1 MDRQM
6 DEQDEHV
13 DNLIDAYA
21 LGALEPDEVARVER
35 HLESCDACRA
45 LLDAVRAV
53 TSNLLLAVPQAAPPS
68 ALRGR
73 ILSRIHD
80 ETPPVG
86 QPIEQH
92 APVSPAETTRPGRMG
107 RLLRSLFGGETPD
120 LADGEADTLLRDLL
134 LDPDVT
140 IKPIAGTE
148 HASHASAR
156 FVGAPA
162 RHEGVVL
169 AQGLRPLD
177 AQHAY
182 QVWLLR
188 EGQPQPNNVFTVDH
202 AGRGIGIVRASE
214 APLDFDVL
222 AITPEPASGSPGP
235 TGDIMLAGALRGE

>member
-1 MDRQM
+1 M

-35 HLESCDACRA
+35 HLETCDACRA
-45 LLDAVRAV
+45 LLDAVRVV
-53 TSNLLLAVPQAAPPS
+53 TSNLLLAVPQVAPPT

-80 ETPPVG
+80 EVQPVS
-86 QPIEQH
+86 QPIEH
-92 APVSPAETTRPGRMG
+92 APAPQTETTHPGRMG
-107 RLLRSLFGGETPD
+107 RLLRSLFGGETPE

-134 LDPDVT
+134 LAPDVT

-156 FVGAPA
+156 FVGAPS

-169 AQGLRPLD
+169 AQGLHPLD
-177 AQHAY
+177 AQHTY

-188 EGQPQPNNVFTVDH
+188 DGQPQPNNVFTVDR

-222 AITPEPASGSPGP
+222 AITPEPAGGSPGP
-235 TGDIMLAGALRGE
+235 TGEIMLAGPLRGE

>member
-6 DEQDEHV
+6 DEHDEHV

-21 LGALEPDEVARVER
+21 LGALEPDEVAQVER
-35 HLESCDACRA
+35 HLETCDACRA

-53 TSNLLLAVPQAAPPS
+53 TSDLLLAVPQVAPPP

-80 ETPPVG
+80 EAQPARPPTEQTP
-86 QPIEQH
+86 
-92 APVSPAETTRPGRMG
+92 APPAETTRPGRMG
-107 RLLRSLFGGETPD
+107 RLLRSLFGSETPE
-120 LADGEADTLLRDLL
+120 LADGDADTLLRDLL
-134 LDPDVT
+134 LDPQVT
-140 IKPIAGTE
+140 IRPIAGTE

-162 RHEGVVL
+162 RHEGIIL
-169 AQGLRPLD
+169 ARGLRPLD

-188 EGQPQPNNVFTVDH
+188 DGQPQPNNVFTVDH
-202 AGRGIGIVRASE
+202 AGRGIGIVRADE

-235 TGDIMLAGALRGE
+235 TGEIMLAGALRGE

>member
-35 HLESCDACRA
+35 HLETCDACRA

-53 TSNLLLAVPQAAPPS
+53 TSDLLLAVPQAAPPP

-80 ETPPVG
+80 EAQPASRPVD
-86 QPIEQH
+86 H
-92 APVSPAETTRPGRMG
+92 APAPQAETARPGPMG
-107 RLLRSLFGGETPD
+107 RLLRSLFGGETPEI
-120 LADGEADTLLRDLL
+120 ADSDADTLLRDLL
-134 LDPDVT
+134 LDPEVT
-140 IKPIAGTE
+140 IRPIAGAE
-148 HASHASAR
+148 HASQASAR

-169 AQGLRPLD
+169 TQGLRPLD

-188 EGQPQPNNVFTVDH
+188 DGQPQPNNVFTVDH

-214 APLDFDVL
+214 APLDFDML
-222 AITPEPASGSPGP
+222 AITPEPAGGSPGP
-235 TGDIMLAGALRGE
+235 TGAIVLAGALRGE

>member
-21 LGALEPDEVARVER
+21 LGALEPDEVAHVER
-35 HLESCDACRA
+35 HLETCDACRA

-53 TSNLLLAVPQAAPPS
+53 TSDLLLAVPQVAPPP

-73 ILSRIHD
+73 ILSRIRD
-80 ETPPVG
+80 EA
-86 QPIEQH
+86 QPASQPTEH
-92 APVSPAETTRPGRMG
+92 APAPPPETTRPGRMG
-107 RLLRSLFGGETPD
+107 RLLRSLFGGETPEI
-120 LADGEADTLLRDLL
+120 ADSDADTLLRDLL
-134 LDPDVT
+134 LDPEVT
-140 IKPIAGTE
+140 IRPIAGAE
-148 HASHASAR
+148 HASQASAR

-162 RHEGVVL
+162 RHEGIVL

-188 EGQPQPNNVFTVDH
+188 DGQPQPNNVFTVDH

-222 AITPEPASGSPGP
+222 AITPEPAGGSPEP
-235 TGDIMLAGALRGE
+235 TGDIVLAGALRGE

>member
-6 DEQDEHV
+6 DEHDEHV

-21 LGALEPDEVARVER
+21 LGALEPDEVAQVER
-35 HLESCDACRA
+35 HLETCDACRA

-53 TSNLLLAVPQAAPPS
+53 TSDLLLAVPQAAPPP

-80 ETPPVG
+80 ET
-86 QPIEQH
+86 QPASQPTEQTP
-92 APVSPAETTRPGRMG
+92 APPAETPRPGRMG
-107 RLLRSLFGGETPD
+107 RLLRSLFGSETPE
-120 LADGEADTLLRDLL
+120 LADGDADTLLRDLL
-134 LDPDVT
+134 LDPQVT
-140 IKPIAGTE
+140 IRPIAGAE

-188 EGQPQPNNVFTVDH
+188 DGQPQPNNVFIVDH
-202 AGRGIGIVRASE
+202 AGRGIGIVRADE

-222 AITPEPASGSPGP
+222 AITPEPAGGSPEP
-235 TGDIMLAGALRGE
+235 TGNIVLAGALRGQ